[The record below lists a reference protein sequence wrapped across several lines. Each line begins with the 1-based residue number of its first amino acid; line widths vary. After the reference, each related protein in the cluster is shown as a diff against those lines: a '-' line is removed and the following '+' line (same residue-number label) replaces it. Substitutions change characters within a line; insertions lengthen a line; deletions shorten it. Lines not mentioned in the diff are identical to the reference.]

1 MSKLRKIPKEIIL
14 SHHSML
20 ISISNK
26 KAQTSKEKK
35 CRSPDQWIILNY

>member
-14 SHHSML
+14 SYHSML

-26 KAQTSKEKK
+26 KAQTSKKK
-35 CRSPDQWIILNY
+35 CRSPDQWIILIY